1 MKLKKKHLG
10 RPTKFRSVKY
20 NQISFI
26 VLIVLICVL
35 YSYLHRGRRIRDHHY
50 QPGRVTGSRS
60 LPKRHTN
67 DGVDYIEWSSD
78 EGDSDE
84 EQQNICK

>member
-1 MKLKKKHLG
+1 M
-10 RPTKFRSVKY
+10 
-20 NQISFI
+20 
-26 VLIVLICVL
+26 L

-60 LPKRHTN
+60 LPKRNAN

-78 EGDSDE
+78 ELDSDE
-84 EQQNICK
+84 EHNICK